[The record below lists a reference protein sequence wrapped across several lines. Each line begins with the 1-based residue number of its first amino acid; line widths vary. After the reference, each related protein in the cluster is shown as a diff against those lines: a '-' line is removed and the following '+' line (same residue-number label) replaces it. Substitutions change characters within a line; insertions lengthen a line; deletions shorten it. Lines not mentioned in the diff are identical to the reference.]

1 MPLPEHLEL
10 LVTDEPMLDLWSVGP
25 WRVPDGLCEEIGAR
39 VDELVADRRYAN
51 LTTDKSVNLTTPAPL
66 VVAELVLTTEFLFGA
81 STLRTGSHAQLKR
94 HCFGAYH
101 KKGQGPLS
109 GADDWYVSRGEF
121 LPLHWLENV
130 SDLDLA
136 LELNRK
142 SLDVLAGVEPL
153 EARRQAL
160 TRLFDDPPPALDGME
175 DADRAAAWAARADD
189 ATVAVLP
196 ELAGPIGYLEWIWSG
211 LRPLHEHLLEAAPH
225 EESADDLLVNL
236 LRNAGLDAVPVG
248 FSAVVGEESFRGLL
262 DRFAAKGSGF
272 DRESWTDATG
282 GWLCRALGAGEAE
295 ACRRW
300 LDFAARFIGAAHGLP
315 GNALFPEGVW
325 LPVRTFVRQLR
336 QLYAPR
342 RRVVNPVMST
352 LSSGPPSQSSGDEEG
367 QEADAA
373 FGLVGQPDVVAA
385 LKEITTTAGDL
396 RLLLAGPDGT
406 GKRDAAREA
415 ARLLTD
421 RRVTG
426 DPLWQAGDHYADKTA
441 SAATTKMLDAIRDC
455 AGKRVLI
462 IDGLDDLARNED
474 AGAAALEE
482 LHRAIDVRDGLHVVA
497 LCEPGG
503 DEVVREVNPA
513 LALRFTTVPTHPFD
527 AEGFA
532 ELFRRALDERGAR
545 ADEGALSAAG
555 ELLVRT
561 PPVRNLRNA
570 RLAPHLAGLVLAAV
584 RERTDPGEDLLV
596 TRADIPASL
605 GEAKQAA
612 DPMAELN
619 ALTGLDAVK
628 QEIELVA
635 ARVRAGRLRR
645 DAGLSAAPAPALHMV
660 FTGNPGTGKTVVA
673 RLVARIFKELGVL
686 SSGHLV
692 EASRARLVGRY
703 IGQTAPK
710 TREVVQSA
718 VGGVLLID
726 EAYSLTQSVSEND
739 YGPEAIA
746 ELLKALEDHRDELVV
761 IVAGYESEMQRFL
774 TANPGLA
781 SRFPTSIRFPDF
793 TDAELVEIFTGQ
805 AAAAGVE
812 PSAAA
817 LGKVSEL
824 LRRSPRVRSFGNA
837 RVMRNLCERAVALQ
851 ARRVTAL
858 GAPSAD
864 DLTALGPE
872 DIPDV
877 LSGTTRVPSVTDPFA
892 ELDALIGLD
901 EVKREVHGLIAEA
914 RAADLRRGVGA
925 KPAAPTRH
933 MVFTGNP
940 GTAKTT
946 VARLVADVYAQLG
959 LLSSGHVVEASRADL
974 VAPYLGQ
981 TAPRVR
987 AAVERALGGV
997 LFLDEAYALASD
1009 AYGQEAIA
1017 TLIQLMEEY
1026 RGDLVV
1032 IAAGY
1037 EREMRR
1043 FLAANPGLES
1053 RFPKRIPFP
1062 DYTDGELAE
1071 IFRYLAAAEGF
1082 TLAPDVPARLRALL
1096 RSSARGPSFGN
1107 GRLMRNLLDAAIAS
1121 QARRIT
1127 AGDRPDDAEITTL
1140 RAADLRP
1147 VTPETRSKNVGL
1159 YL

>member
-1 MPLPEHLEL
+1 MSLPERLEL

-39 VDELVADRRYAN
+39 LDKLVTDPRYAD
-51 LTTDKSVNLTTPAPL
+51 LTTEKSAIVKAPAPL
-66 VVAELVLTTEFLFGA
+66 VLSELIVTTDFLLGA
-81 STLRTGSHAQLKR
+81 SGIRTGSHTYLQR
-94 HCFGAYH
+94 QCFGAYY
-101 KKGQGPLS
+101 KKGRGSLNPPDS
-109 GADDWYVSRGEF
+109 WDVCRGEF
-121 LPLHWLENV
+121 LPLHWLDGV
-130 SDLDLA
+130 PDLELA

-142 SLDVLAGVEPL
+142 SLDVLEGIEPL
-153 EARRQAL
+153 EARRKAL
-160 TRLFDDPPPALDGME
+160 MRLFEDPPPGLADMK
-175 DADRAAAWAARADD
+175 DTDRAEAWAARADD
-189 ATVAVLP
+189 DTVAALP
-196 ELAGPIGYLEWIWSG
+196 ELAGPIGYLEWAWSG
-211 LRPLHEHLLEAAPH
+211 LRPVHEHLMEAAPH
-225 EESADDLLVNL
+225 KESTDDLLVNL
-236 LRNAGLDAVPVG
+236 LLDAGLDAVPVEL
-248 FSAVVGEESFRGLL
+248 SAVLGEEGFRDLL
-262 DRFAAKGSGF
+262 DRFAAQSAGF
-272 DRESWTDATG
+272 DRDTWRIAAG

-300 LDFAARFIGAAHGLP
+300 MDLAARLIGAVNGLP
-315 GNALFPEGVW
+315 GNAKFPDKGQ
-325 LPVRTFVRQLR
+325 LPVRTFIRQLR
-336 QLYAPR
+336 RLHAPR
-342 RRVVNPVMST
+342 RRVVNPVMSA
-352 LSSGPPSQSSGDEEG
+352 LASDRVSDLPGDAETPED
-367 QEADAA
+367 EDAA

-385 LKEITTTAGDL
+385 LKGISTVAGDV
-396 RLLLAGPDGT
+396 RLLLVGPDGT
-406 GKRDAAREA
+406 GKRDAAGEA
-415 ARLLTD
+415 ARLLAG
-421 RRVTG
+421 RMTG
-426 DPLWQAGDHYADKTA
+426 DPLWQAGDHYAGKSASDATA
-441 SAATTKMLDAIRDC
+441 KMLDAVRDC

-462 IDGLDDLARNED
+462 IDGLDDLARDED

-482 LHRAIDVRDGLHVVA
+482 LHRAVDVRDGLHVVA

-503 DEVVREVNPA
+503 DQAVRDVNPA
-513 LALRFTTVPTHPFD
+513 LALRFTAVPTRPFD
-527 AEGFA
+527 ADGFA
-532 ELFRRALDERGAR
+532 ELFRRALRERGAR
-545 ADEGALSAAG
+545 ADEDALTAAG

-570 RLAPHLAGLVLAAV
+570 RLAPHLAGLVLATV
-584 RERTDPGEDLLV
+584 RERTEPGEELLV
-596 TRADIPASL
+596 TSADIPTSL
-605 GEAKQAA
+605 DEARQAD
-612 DPMAELN
+612 DPMAGLN

-645 DAGLSAAPAPALHMV
+645 EAGLPVAPAPALHMV

-673 RLVARIFKELGVL
+673 RLVARIFKKLGVL

-703 IGQTAPK
+703 VGQTAPK
-710 TREVVQSA
+710 TRDVVQSA
-718 VGGVLLID
+718 VGGVLFID
-726 EAYSLTQSVSEND
+726 EAYSLTQSASGND

-746 ELLKALEDHRDELVV
+746 ELLKALEDHRDDLVV
-761 IVAGYESEMQRFL
+761 IVAGYETEMERFL
-774 TANPGLA
+774 SANPGLA
-781 SRFPTSIRFPDF
+781 SRFPTRVRFPDF

-817 LGKVSEL
+817 LGKVTEL

-851 ARRVTAL
+851 ARRLTAL
-858 GAPSAD
+858 DAPSAD
-864 DLTALGPE
+864 DLTALGPQ

-877 LSGTTRVPSVTDPFA
+877 LSGTARAQSVTDPFA

-901 EVKREVHGLIAEA
+901 EVKQEVHRLIAEA
-914 RAADLRRGVGA
+914 RAADLRRDVGA
-925 KPAAPTRH
+925 RPAAPTRH

-946 VARLVADVYAQLG
+946 VARLVAAVYAELG
-959 LLSSGHVVEASRADL
+959 LLTSGHMVEASRVDL
-974 VAPYLGQ
+974 VGPYLGQ

-997 LFLDEAYALASD
+997 LFVDEAYALASD

-1043 FLAANPGLES
+1043 FLASNPGLES
-1053 RFPKRIPFP
+1053 RFPKRIAFP
-1062 DYTDGELAE
+1062 DYTDVELVE
-1071 IFRYLAAAEGF
+1071 IFRHLASAEGF
-1082 TLAPDVPARLRALL
+1082 TLAPDVPDRLRALL
-1096 RSSARGPSFGN
+1096 RKSSRGPSFGN
-1107 GRLMRNLLDAAIAS
+1107 GRLMRNLLDAAIAA
-1121 QARRIT
+1121 QAQRIT
-1127 AGDRPDDAEITTL
+1127 AGDRPDDTEITTL